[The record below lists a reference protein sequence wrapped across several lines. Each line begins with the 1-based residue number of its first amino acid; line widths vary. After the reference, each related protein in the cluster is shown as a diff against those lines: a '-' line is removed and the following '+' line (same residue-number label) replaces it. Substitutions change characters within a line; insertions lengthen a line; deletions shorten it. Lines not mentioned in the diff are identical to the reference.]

1 MPLLPRR
8 CFPETRFNAG
18 ENMLSESNQTK
29 PNPEIVPPVRTA
41 SSKIPF
47 QIFAVCEQDGFSF
60 TREFL
65 QTAVKNFNKYQRRD
79 LPKIGFPDPPVFSVS
94 DAEIKAAGIAIGH
107 EDVRIG
113 QLAKSGDELAT
124 LLAKALFQATNRPAC
139 GWISSLFMVGDAVF
153 ASFEGVPEDIAAAMN
168 GGLLPYCSA
177 EWYADYVGP
186 SGAHY
191 GPMLR
196 RVAILGGELPKLKFL
211 GKLPPMVF
219 SELGGAFPAG
229 KIMCFS
235 EGRNMSHD
243 ELIAALAAFIPNV
256 GTIGD
261 KIDDAGLSAL
271 LELYKSGAKE
281 TEATGGMI
289 ETSSED
295 AMKKIAACGE
305 TMDPNAVKA
314 FAEVMSIKGQLAA
327 ELAKAQAMN
336 KQSAAALTILAT
348 EAKNKER
355 ADIHAF
361 CESLVAKGILQPHE
375 MSDKDGNGKP
385 KPTIV
390 DVLMTMDS
398 QNKVLA
404 FGETMLSPR
413 EFQMKKLAEAP
424 PVKAFSERM
433 QATPTARPGQKD
445 MSERERAL
453 AASPIGKLVLMDEAK
468 KRGDKTT
475 VDGRPVI

>member
-1 MPLLPRR
+1 
-8 CFPETRFNAG
+8 
-18 ENMLSESNQTK
+18 MLSASNQTK

-47 QIFAVCEQDGFSF
+47 QIFAVCEQDGFNF

-124 LLAKALFQATNRPAC
+124 LLAKALFQTTNRPAC

-153 ASFEGVPEDIAAAMN
+153 ASFDGVPEDIAAAMN

-186 SGAHY
+186 SGTHY

-196 RVAILGGELPKLKFL
+196 RVAILGGELPRLKFL

-271 LELYKSGAKE
+271 LELYKGGATDPGTTSG
-281 TEATGGMI
+281 TI

-295 AMKKIAACGE
+295 AMKKVAACGE

-314 FAEVMSIKGQLAA
+314 FAEATAQANSLKNQLAA
-327 ELAKAQAMN
+327 ELAKAQAIN

-361 CESLVAKGILQPHE
+361 CESLVKAGKLAPFE
-375 MSDKDGNGKP
+375 MADKDGNGKP
-385 KPTIV
+385 KASIV
-390 DVLMTMDS
+390 DVLMSMDT
-398 QNKVLA
+398 QNKILA

-453 AASPIGKLVLMDEAK
+453 AASPIGKMVLMDEAK